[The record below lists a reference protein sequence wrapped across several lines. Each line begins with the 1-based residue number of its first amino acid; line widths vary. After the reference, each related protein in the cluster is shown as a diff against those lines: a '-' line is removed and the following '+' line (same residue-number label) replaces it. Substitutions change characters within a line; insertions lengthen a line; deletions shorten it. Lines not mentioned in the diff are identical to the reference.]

1 MRSPPL
7 VAASVAWG
15 LGWVDAVRWGA
26 SAGTLSVTRRG
37 LATPDRR
44 EIHQLLDRID
54 VVPLR

>member
-7 VAASVAWG
+7 VAASVA
-15 LGWVDAVRWGA
+15 WGA